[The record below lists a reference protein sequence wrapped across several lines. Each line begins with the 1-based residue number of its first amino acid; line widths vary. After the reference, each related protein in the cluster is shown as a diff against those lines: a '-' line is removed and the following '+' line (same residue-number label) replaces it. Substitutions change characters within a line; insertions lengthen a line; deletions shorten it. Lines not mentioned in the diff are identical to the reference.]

1 MAENGIRLIDA
12 NALKIAFK
20 CREMADIDM
29 YGGCHIA
36 ECFQGDEANEIVD
49 KMPTVDAVEV
59 VHGRWEIVE
68 PKCYPDLTARIRCSA
83 CKKEPQ
89 KHSYEERGHGY
100 GFTVNS
106 WDATDYCP
114 NCGAKMDADAAG
126 RPEV

>member
-1 MAENGIRLIDA
+1 MANEKRLIDA
-12 NALKIAFK
+12 NALLDVV
-20 CREMADIDM
+20 DISKFLNPHGALSVRINHRHERD
-29 YGGCHIA
+29 H
-36 ECFQGDEANEIVD
+36 FT
-49 KMPTVDAVEV
+49 KMIYDAPTVDAVEV

-68 PKCYPDLTARIRCSA
+68 PKRYPDLTARIRCSA
-83 CKKEPQ
+83 CKKEPK

-114 NCGAKMDADAAG
+114 NCGAKMDAAAAE